1 MFRKNES
8 GQAVIILAVGVV
20 VLLIFAA
27 LAIDAGNA
35 YTAKREAQNA
45 ADAASMAATR
55 QLVKECA
62 KLYDGLDA
70 TNPVASNILQQ
81 GVDMVKTNAINA
93 QGAAQLYY
101 IDQNGTRLGTS
112 AINPMAAIP
121 CGCGAGTARGV
132 EVNIDHAAP
141 SFLAGLIGQ
150 KSLPVKVVAKARYG
164 PVSQISTAI
173 GVYPVTRRMGI
184 STVLGDDVVIRDVK
198 GQEDLPGNFGWLTWA
213 GSPNANTLGVSMTPP
228 GDSNTFINPHDPSD
242 RTLNIGDW
250 VEGAT
255 GNMAS
260 LHQELNEYWVNTG
273 EVMIFPLYDGY
284 EAQGANANYRVG
296 GFAAV
301 VITGYD
307 FGGQD
312 KHIDAKITMAVVN
325 GDWSNVECS
334 AETGVYSVKLTP

>member
-255 GNMAS
+255 GNMAT
-260 LHQELNEYWVNTG
+260 LKDELDTYWVNTDRI
-273 EVMIFPLYDGY
+273 MIIPLFDTTEGT
-284 EAQGANANYRVG
+284 GSNFNYRVA
-296 GFAAV
+296 GFGALK
-301 VITGYD
+301 ITGYD
-307 FGGQD
+307 LGGSN
-312 KHIDAKITMAVVN
+312 KHIDAVFVDVVTT
-325 GDWSNVECS
+325 GDWADVVCAQES
-334 AETGVYSVKLTP
+334 GVYSVKLTP